1 VVGGGEFVVGCL
13 LEGDERVVGVRQGG
27 QELVQFALS
36 DQLFPGLGVLDH
48 EHQGQRQG
56 PDHRLKDGFQP

>member
-1 VVGGGEFVVGCL
+1 MSG
-13 LEGDERVVGVRQGG
+13 VGVRQGA

-36 DQLFPGLGVLDH
+36 DQLFTGLGVLDH